1 MEEWKDRSSR
11 FEKSL
16 KKTEEKL
23 KEQISIGREVSIWVM
38 CACITVRALWDHFG
52 KVFVVLRFQTVLISI
67 GVVDKY
73 TAIFQGYKGWFQ
85 YAIAEQFSNDLTEKS
100 RENIPLEQFSQLN
113 QN

>member
-38 CACITVRALWDHFG
+38 CELSSEPCEIISETFLLFH
-52 KVFVVLRFQTVLISI
+52 VLKRH
-67 GVVDKY
+67 
-73 TAIFQGYKGWFQ
+73 
-85 YAIAEQFSNDLTEKS
+85 
-100 RENIPLEQFSQLN
+100 
-113 QN
+113 

>member
-23 KEQISIGREVSIWVM
+23 KEQISIGREVPSELCVHFRQSL
-38 CACITVRALWDHFG
+38 VRSFRKSFCCFTSSNG
-52 KVFVVLRFQTVLISI
+52 FQTVLISI

-73 TAIFQGYKGWFQ
+73 IAIFQGYKG
-85 YAIAEQFSNDLTEKS
+85 
-100 RENIPLEQFSQLN
+100 
-113 QN
+113 